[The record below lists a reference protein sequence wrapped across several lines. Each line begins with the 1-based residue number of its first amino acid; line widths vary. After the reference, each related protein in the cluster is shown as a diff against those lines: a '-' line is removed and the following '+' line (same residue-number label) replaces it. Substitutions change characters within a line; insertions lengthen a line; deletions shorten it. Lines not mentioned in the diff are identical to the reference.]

1 MRADVR
7 HQMKQDPIRNATV
20 HWTVEHKDSILRYGG
35 IAIVLVVVA
44 IAAWA
49 YMNHREELASVE
61 LNRAVRTYTEPVR
74 PAGTPDTPEFPS
86 FASAA
91 DRAKKAHEMFEA
103 VASKYSSTHSG
114 DMARYFAGITAGEMN
129 DTATAER
136 ELKQIA
142 DGSNHNLAALGQMA
156 LAALYRNS
164 GRDAQAIELY
174 KKLTERPASTVSKQ
188 TAQIELAS
196 VYISKQQPLEARKIY
211 EQLQKDNPNTDF
223 AKLAAEKLAEL
234 NKP

>member
-20 HWTVEHKDSILRYGG
+20 HWTVEHKDSILRYGA
-35 IAIVLVVVA
+35 IAIVLVIA
-44 IAAWA
+44 SIAAWA
-49 YMNHREELASVE
+49 YLNHREELASVE
-61 LNRAVRTYTEPVR
+61 LNQAVRTYTEPIR
-74 PAGTPDTPEFPS
+74 PPGMPETPEFSS

-91 DRAKKAHEMFEA
+91 DRAKKAHELFEA
-103 VASKYSSTHSG
+103 VASKYSSTRSG
-114 DMARYFAGITAGEMN
+114 DMARYFAGITAGETN

-142 DGSNHNLAALGQMA
+142 NGSNHDLAALGQMA

-164 GRDAQAIELY
+164 GRDALAIELY
-174 KKLTERPASTVSKQ
+174 KKLTERPANTVSRQ

-223 AKLAAEKLAEL
+223 AKMAAAKLEEMS
-234 NKP
+234 KP